1 VDPVELKRYRWT
13 SGATDVP
20 FLMGAVGASAL
31 SGPALVDLLQQLGR
45 SESAARN
52 LLTRMS
58 ALGALDVQP
67 QGRINI
73 YRLARSSAAR
83 YQEVEGTSDENS
95 WSGEFHTLI
104 YHVPE
109 TQRVLRDRVLHV
121 GQHAGYGILRPGV
134 LIAVGDRW
142 ERLRLA
148 DDEFVGDAWIR
159 RVILTPKSLADAC
172 DIARK
177 AWDLAGLAESYRAA
191 WLACSEVP
199 QVIAPGPE
207 ALILWRDLYSGF
219 LEAQLKDP
227 QLPRALLPS
236 DWPASRFQEAQKN
249 VNLLI
254 GGVLQPYL
262 RDRATRLDPSGVNV
276 FYESPW
282 S

>member
-1 VDPVELKRYRWT
+1 MELKRYRWT

-20 FLMGAVGASAL
+20 FLMGAIGASAL

-45 SESAARN
+45 NESAARN

-58 ALGALDVQP
+58 ALGALDVHP
-67 QGRINI
+67 QGRINT
-73 YRLARSSAAR
+73 YRLTPSSTAR
-83 YQEVEGTSDENS
+83 YQEVEGTSDQNS
-95 WSGEFHTLI
+95 WSGDFHTLI

-134 LIAVGDRW
+134 LIAAGDRW

-148 DDEFVGDAWIR
+148 DDEFDGDAWIW
-159 RVILTPKSLADAC
+159 RVTLTPKSLADAR
-172 DIARK
+172 DIARN
-177 AWDLAGLAESYRAA
+177 AWNLAALAASYRAA
-191 WLACSEVP
+191 LLACSNVP
-199 QVIAPGPE
+199 PITTPGSE
-207 ALILWRDLYSGF
+207 ALIGWRDLYGSF

-227 QLPRALLPS
+227 QLPHALLPS

-254 GGVLQPYL
+254 GAVLQPYL
-262 RDRATRLDPSGVNV
+262 RERAIRLDPSGVNV
-276 FYESPW
+276 FYDSPW

>member
-159 RVILTPKSLADAC
+159 CVILTPESLTEAR

-177 AWDLAGLAESYRAA
+177 AWDLAGLAASYRAA
-191 WLACSEVP
+191 LRACSEVP
-199 QVIAPGPE
+199 QTITPGHE
-207 ALILWRDLYSGF
+207 ALVGWRDLYGGF
-219 LEAQLKDP
+219 LEAQLRDP
-227 QLPRALLPS
+227 RLPHALLPS
-236 DWPASRFQEAQKN
+236 DWPAPRFQLAQKN

-254 GGVLQPYL
+254 GGVFQPYL
-262 RDRATRLDPSGVNV
+262 RERAARLDPSGVNV